1 MSGERIFVVDRVMT
15 RPGRAREFVD
25 AYLADYAPG
34 ARRRGMTLERI
45 LVSPP
50 LWSDDQANTVTVTWT
65 VDGVGAWWDATR
77 AGRGDPTPARWWAAM
92 DELIVERSREMA
104 AAHEDVEVLGRV

>member
-1 MSGERIFVVDRVMT
+1 MVGERIFVVDRVTT

-34 ARRRGMTLERI
+34 ALRRGMTLDRI

-50 LWSDDQANTVTVTWT
+50 LWSGDQANTVTITWT
-65 VDGVGAWWDATR
+65 VEGVGAWWDMTR
-77 AGRGDPTPARWWAAM
+77 SGRGDPAPARWWTAV

-104 AAHEDVEVLGRV
+104 AGYEDVEVLGCV